1 MQVRLSNGRTRSPGA
16 DPTGLIGVMSRIR
29 ADDLL
34 YLLAVGRTGRVSDAA
49 QRLGVEHSTVSRRV
63 SALERALGRRLV
75 DRTSRGWV
83 LTDDG
88 EALMA
93 HAEKVETAM
102 HEASQLAVSPR
113 SLSLGGT
120 VRIASTDG
128 IGSTVVAE
136 AMVELR
142 RAHPRLEIEL
152 TTAMRR
158 FDVTSKDYD
167 VAITVQRMQSQRLAV
182 MRLTDYSLG
191 LYATPGY
198 LETHP
203 VVRQREDLAEH
214 SLAWYIDSLLDIPEL
229 DVFDAS
235 VVPHRRVLRSSNIFA
250 QLSFVTAGGGIGLLP
265 RYLAWSH
272 PELER
277 VLPDEVS
284 VRLTFWLVARRQSLG
299 LARVQAAVE
308 TLRSYVGRAQDRFLF

>member
-1 MQVRLSNGRTRSPGA
+1 MTNV
-16 DPTGLIGVMSRIR
+16 R

-34 YLLAVGRTGRVSDAA
+34 HLLELARTGRMIDAA
-49 QRLGVEHSTVSRRV
+49 HRLGVEHTTVSRRV
-63 SALERALGRRLV
+63 AALEKSIGRRLV
-75 DRTSRGWV
+75 DRTSRGWL

-88 EALMA
+88 EELIV
-93 HAEKVETAM
+93 HAEKIESAL
-102 HEASQLAVSPR
+102 HGAAQLAVSPR

-136 AMVELR
+136 ALVELR

-167 VAITVQRMQSQRLAV
+167 VAITLERLQSRRLAV

-191 LYATPGY
+191 LYATRHY

-203 VVRQREDLAEH
+203 PVRRREDLANH
-214 SLAWYIDSLLDIPEL
+214 ALAWYIDSLLDIPEL
-229 DVFDAS
+229 DVFDTDII
-235 VVPHRRVLRSSNIFA
+235 PQRPVLRSSNIFA
-250 QLSFVTAGGGIGLLP
+250 QLSFVTAEGGIGLLP
-265 RYLAWSH
+265 RYLVIDR
-272 PELER
+272 PELEQ

-284 VRLTFWLVARRQSLG
+284 VRLTFWLVARKESMS
-299 LARVQAAVE
+299 LARVQAAVKCL
-308 TLRSYVGRAQDRFLF
+308 TNYVAAMQHRFL

>member
-1 MQVRLSNGRTRSPGA
+1 
-16 DPTGLIGVMSRIR
+16 MSRVR

-34 YLLAVGRTGRVSDAA
+34 YLLALARTGHMGDAA
-49 QRLGVEHSTVSRRV
+49 QRLGVEHTTVSRRV
-63 SALERALGRRLV
+63 AALEKAIGRRLV
-75 DRTSRGWV
+75 DRTTRGWL

-88 EALMA
+88 EQLIP
-93 HAEKVETAM
+93 HAERIESALHGVD
-102 HEASQLAVSPR
+102 QLAVSPR

-136 AMVELR
+136 ALVELR

-158 FDVTSKDYD
+158 FDITSKDYD
-167 VAITVQRMQSQRLAV
+167 VAITVQRLPSQRLEV
-182 MRLTDYSLG
+182 RPLTDYSLG
-191 LYATPGY
+191 LYATRGY

-203 VVRQREDLAEH
+203 PVRNREDLENHA
-214 SLAWYIDSLLDIPEL
+214 LAWYIDSLLDIPEL

-235 VVPHRRVLRSSNIFA
+235 VISRRRALRSSNIFG

-265 RYLAWSH
+265 KYLAIQR
-272 PELER
+272 PELQR
-277 VLPDEVS
+277 VLADEVS
-284 VRLTFWLVARRQSLG
+284 VRLTFWLVTRKQSLA
-299 LARVQAAVE
+299 LARVQAAVQCL
-308 TLRSYVGRAQDRFLF
+308 TTYVASTQDRFLY